1 MEQENSCY
9 PLDRSSVELVN
20 GDTDNYLAMFGL
32 DGYSPIGYTP
42 LDSEIIDT
50 STETG
55 EQSEEIK
62 FSKKFTDYEIQQ
74 KGRNF
79 FQKDDSTDY
88 VYKPDNM
95 NRSFVVSIE
104 RNCFK
109 RTLELLHLNDEE
121 INIVK
126 KARDLEIRKMN
137 TRKSRHN
144 ESNSLKTQK
153 DGNKI
158 LSNERDELKKEK
170 QSLKTEIRF
179 YQEHL
184 GTNTHIFSSS

>member
-9 PLDRSSVELVN
+9 PFDRSSLELVN

-42 LDSEIIDT
+42 LYSEIIDT

-55 EQSEEIK
+55 EQSEEKK

-79 FQKDDSTDY
+79 FQQDDCTDN
-88 VYKPDNM
+88 VYKLENM
-95 NRSFVVSIE
+95 NRSFVVSID

-109 RTLELLHLNDEE
+109 RTLELLHLNEEE

-144 ESNSLKTQK
+144 ESISLKTQK
-153 DGNKI
+153 DGNQI